1 MTFAET
7 LKKLRTRAGKSRY
20 RVAQYSG
27 VNEAYILRLE
37 RGERANPSRDIV
49 LMLGFGLVEGS
60 ASIEIWDVDELLLS
74 AEYAPLRRRGEA
86 SLIPVESKTKRRKT
100 PP

>member
-37 RGERANPSRDIV
+37 TGARANPSRDIV

-60 ASIEIWDVDELLLS
+60 ASIEIWDVDELLIS
-74 AEYAPLRRRGEA
+74 AEYAPLRKKGET
-86 SLIPVESKTKRRKT
+86 SLIESMPQRKR

>member
-37 RGERANPSRDIV
+37 TGARANPSRDIV
-49 LMLGFGLVEGS
+49 LMLVLALVEGS
-60 ASIEIWDVDELLLS
+60 NSIEIWEVDELLMS

-86 SLIPVESKTKRRKT
+86 GLIPVESKTKRRKKA
-100 PP
+100 P

>member
-37 RGERANPSRDIV
+37 TGARANPSRDIV
-49 LMLGFGLVEGS
+49 LMLVLALVEGS
-60 ASIEIWDVDELLLS
+60 NSIEIWEVDELLMS
-74 AEYAPLRRRGEA
+74 AEYAPLRRRREP
-86 SLIPVESKTKRRKT
+86 SLIPVESKTKRRK
-100 PP
+100 PPP

>member
-7 LKKLRTRAGKSRY
+7 LKKLRTRSGKSRY

-60 ASIEIWDVDELLLS
+60 ASIEIWEVDELLMS
-74 AEYAPLRRRGEA
+74 AEYAPLRRRGEP
-86 SLIPVESKTKRRKT
+86 SLIPVESKTKRRKN